1 MTKTTGTVGQNVK
14 IFILTLPRSDILTH
28 RLQFPNFFKLG
39 RITFE
44 GKPEEL
50 KGNKQM
56 IKELFL

>member
-1 MTKTTGTVGQNVK
+1 MSKKSINPSQQKLLWGK
-14 IFILTLPRSDILTH
+14 SASRCAICKEILHKPDI
-28 RLQFPNFFKLG
+28 
-39 RITFE
+39 E